1 MEQFIAETADKN
13 LRLDHFLTVKVPHL
27 SRSRLQ
33 ALVKDGHVKVNGEQ
47 AISKH
52 KLREGEVVTIEEPE
66 VISSTMV
73 GEDIS
78 LEVLFEDDD
87 LIVLNKPAG
96 LVVHPGPGHSGGTLV
111 NALLHHC
118 GGLSAIG
125 GEERPGIVH
134 RLDKETSG
142 CIVAA
147 KNDFT
152 HQSLAAQFADR
163 QVRKVYLALARGH
176 VVRRAGSITAP
187 IGRHR
192 VNRQKMAVDTRG
204 DGREAHT
211 DWKVLAE
218 LACGTLV
225 ECTLHSGRTHQ
236 IRVHLQY
243 LGNPILGD
251 ELYGQRGNFTRQML
265 HAWKLGFAHPRD
277 GRALDF
283 VAPIPEDF
291 RAVGVTI

>member
-1 MEQFIAETADKN
+1 
-13 LRLDHFLTVKVPHL
+13 
-27 SRSRLQ
+27 
-33 ALVKDGHVKVNGEQ
+33 
-47 AISKH
+47 
-52 KLREGEVVTIEEPE
+52 VTIEEPE
-66 VISSTMV
+66 VVASTME
-73 GEDIS
+73 GEDIA
-78 LEVLFEDDD
+78 LEILFEDED
-87 LIVLNKPAG
+87 LIVLNKPPG

-152 HQSLAAQFADR
+152 HQSLAMQFSER
-163 QVRKVYLALARGH
+163 HVRKVYLALARGH
-176 VVRRAGSITAP
+176 VARRAGSITAP

-204 DGREAHT
+204 EGREAHT
-211 DWKVLAE
+211 DWRVLGE

-225 ECTLHSGRTHQ
+225 ECTLHTGRTHQ
-236 IRVHLQY
+236 IRVHLKY

-283 VAPIPEDF
+283 VAPVPEDF
-291 RAVGVTI
+291 RAAGVTI